1 MASEGPGSAVG
12 VPSASAAVRG
22 HHHAAAYNLFT
33 VERDGDGWRCGHRVR
48 GFAADGMLG
57 EIKNERLV

>member
-1 MASEGPGSAVG
+1 
-12 VPSASAAVRG
+12 VRS
-22 HHHAAAYNLFT
+22 HHHAAAYNLFA

-57 EIKNERLV
+57 EIKSERLV